1 MKVLVD
7 ALGEDDAKG
16 ILSEF
21 LCPLNPDVER
31 FLKDK
36 AIEFSKQGLAQTHL
50 VFASYQQRPVLIG
63 YYALASKYITISAKN
78 LSSNLKR
85 RIARFS
91 TYNSEVKSY
100 CLSAP
105 LIAQLG
111 KNYAHGY
118 DKLIT
123 GDELLKLACDKV
135 SAIQMDLGGRFAY
148 LECEDTPK
156 LIEFYTSNG
165 FCEFDRRMLDKD
177 ETGLNGAYL
186 VQLLKYIKQN

>member
-1 MKVLVD
+1 LKVLVD